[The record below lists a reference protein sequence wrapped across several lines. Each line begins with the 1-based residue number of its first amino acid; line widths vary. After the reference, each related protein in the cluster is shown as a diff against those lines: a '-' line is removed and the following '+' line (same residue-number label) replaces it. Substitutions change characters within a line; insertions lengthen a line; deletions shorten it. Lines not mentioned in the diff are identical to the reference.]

1 MSQFK
6 SDSFL
11 INTTRKGLKEFL
23 SQPSN
28 LKLILPEDRIENW
41 KESDDGCS
49 FKIKGLAEIRLRLE
63 DSDDGEVIY
72 ASASDKPFPFKLVV
86 GLGED
91 QDGGSEINAFFD
103 ADVNSFMGAMIKTPL
118 TNFLNA
124 LGSAI
129 KNRFA

>member
-1 MSQFK
+1 MAEFK
-6 SDSFL
+6 SDRFL

-41 KESDDGCS
+41 KEEGNSCS
-49 FKIKGLAEIRLRLE
+49 FKIKGLAEIRLKLE
-63 DSDDGEVIY
+63 DSDEGEVIY

-86 GLGED
+86 RLGED
-91 QDGGSEINAFFD
+91 QEGASEINAFFD

-124 LGSAI
+124 LGDAI
-129 KNRFA
+129 KKRFA